1 MNNEISIKQTEHHH
15 SAQDPLLKDLEL
27 TIWTVFRFPVLA
39 LILLYQK
46 TLSKALAGNTCRY
59 YPSCSHYSYQ
69 AIYKYGVL
77 RGVLMGSWRVL
88 RCNPISQGGFDP
100 VP

>member
-1 MNNEISIKQTEHHH
+1 MNNEISIKQAEHHH
-15 SAQDPLLKDLEL
+15 PSQDLLLRDLDL

-39 LILLYQK
+39 IILLYQK
-46 TLSKALAGNTCRY
+46 TLSKVLPGDTCRY

-77 RGVLMGSWRVL
+77 RGILMGSWRIL
-88 RCNPISQGGFDP
+88 RCNPFSQGGFDP

>member
-1 MNNEISIKQTEHHH
+1 MNNEISLEQDKHNH
-15 SAQDPLLKDLEL
+15 STHDPSLKDLEL
-27 TIWTVFRFPVLA
+27 TIWTVLRFPVLA

-46 TLSKALAGNTCRY
+46 TISKALPGDTCRY

-69 AIYKYGVL
+69 AIYKYGVF
-77 RGVLMGSWRVL
+77 RGGFMGVWRIL
-88 RCNPISQGGFDP
+88 RCNPFSQGGFDP

>member
-15 SAQDPLLKDLEL
+15 PPQYLLLRDLDL

-39 LILLYQK
+39 IILLYQR
-46 TLSKALAGNTCRY
+46 TLSKVLPGDTCRY

-77 RGVLMGSWRVL
+77 RGVLMGSWRIL
-88 RCNPISQGGFDP
+88 RCNPFSQGGFDP